1 MTLNANTKPPSTV
14 SALETISILMI
25 AGSVIFNGI
34 KIDGDLISSL
44 LSLALILWLVL
55 KVTRRR
61 SSRARVALTVMAALG
76 LGAAMLAL
84 VYYGSWTQVFKE
96 TSINPTASLLGAI
109 VGLVLTV
116 AQLILLWHPMTT
128 EWVQGRSSKS
138 PEPVSGRNVR
148 NVVVS
153 GHLTA

>member
-25 AGSVIFNGI
+25 AGSVVFNGI

-61 SSRARVALTVMAALG
+61 SSRARVALTVMPALG

-84 VYYGSWTQVFKE
+84 VYY
-96 TSINPTASLLGAI
+96 
-109 VGLVLTV
+109 
-116 AQLILLWHPMTT
+116 
-128 EWVQGRSSKS
+128 
-138 PEPVSGRNVR
+138 
-148 NVVVS
+148 
-153 GHLTA
+153 

>member
-25 AGSVIFNGI
+25 AGSVVFNGI

-148 NVVVS
+148 
-153 GHLTA
+153 

>member
-109 VGLVLTV
+109 VGFVLTV

-128 EWVQGRSSKS
+128 EWIQGRSSKS

-148 NVVVS
+148 
-153 GHLTA
+153 

>member
-25 AGSVIFNGI
+25 AGSVVFNGI

-109 VGLVLTV
+109 VGFVLTV

-128 EWVQGRSSKS
+128 EWIQGRSSKS
-138 PEPVSGRNVR
+138 PEQVSGRNVR
-148 NVVVS
+148 
-153 GHLTA
+153 

>member
-25 AGSVIFNGI
+25 AGSVVFNGI

-109 VGLVLTV
+109 VGFVLTV

-128 EWVQGRSSKS
+128 EWIQGRSSKS

-148 NVVVS
+148 
-153 GHLTA
+153 